1 MSQRVLKTSVL
12 LLCIVALAGCT
23 FAGTNADPNDVPG
36 FFMGIWHGLVAPYTL
51 VVRWFIDIQ
60 MYALP
65 NSGFGYDLGFLLGII
80 GSIPVGWLAT
90 LISIGFYLLS

>member
-12 LLCIVALAGCT
+12 LLCIVVLTGCT
-23 FAGTNADPNDVPG
+23 FAGTSANLNHIPG

-80 GSIPVGWLAT
+80 GAIPVGWLAT